1 MDKFLYL
8 IACALVGALLAYI
21 VNIASIFGDYEN
33 FVNQALEQNVRT
45 EIYHIYDV
53 TSTEDNKKYINTTEG
68 IQIIVTK
75 SDDVFWSYRTGD
87 EITVTY
93 GRADKDDKSIY
104 NYKITNLLSS
114 GNEYKPVEQKKT
126 LKWKYL
132 QEKIED

>member
-8 IACALVGALLAYI
+8 IACALVGALLASI

>member
-1 MDKFLYL
+1 MNKLLYL
-8 IACALVGALLAYI
+8 IACALCGALLASI
-21 VNIASIFGDYEN
+21 VNFTSVYNEYEN
-33 FVNQALEQNVRT
+33 LTTQALEQNVKT

-53 TSTEDNKKYINTTEG
+53 TSTEDNKKYLNTTEG

-75 SDDVFWSYRTGD
+75 SDGVFWSYRTGD
-87 EITVTY
+87 EISVTY

>member
-8 IACALVGALLAYI
+8 IACALIGALLASI

-33 FVNQALEQNVRT
+33 LVNQALEQNVRT

-53 TSTEDNKKYINTTEG
+53 TSTEDSKKYLNTTEG

>member
-8 IACALVGALLAYI
+8 IACALIGALLASLT
-21 VNIASIFGDYEN
+21 NIASIFGEYEN
-33 FVNQALEQNVRT
+33 LVNQALEQNIKT
-45 EIYHIYDV
+45 EVYHIYDV
-53 TSTEDNKKYINTTEG
+53 TSTEDNKKYLNTTEG

-87 EITVTY
+87 EISVTY
-93 GRADKDDKSIY
+93 GRADKDDKYIY
-104 NYKITNLLSS
+104 NYKITSLLSS

>member
-8 IACALVGALLAYI
+8 IACALVGALLASI
-21 VNIASIFGDYEN
+21 VNIASIFSDYEN
-33 FVNQALEQNVRT
+33 LVNQALEQNVKT

-53 TSTEDNKKYINTTEG
+53 TSTEDSKKYLNTTEG

-104 NYKITNLLSS
+104 NYKITNVLSS

-132 QEKIED
+132 QKKIED